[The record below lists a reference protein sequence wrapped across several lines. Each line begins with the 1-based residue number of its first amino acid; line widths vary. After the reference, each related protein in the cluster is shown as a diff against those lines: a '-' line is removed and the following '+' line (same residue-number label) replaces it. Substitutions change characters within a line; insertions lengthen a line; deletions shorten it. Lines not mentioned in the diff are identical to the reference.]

1 MGLGANIRALLVGL
15 AAFAGWTLSRFTA
28 VPQPVRWVNLLGG
41 VGILAIF
48 FSIVSPDDDGFQ
60 QELIRPATPS
70 VRVSAQTRLAARRSP
85 SDLAINAFVKAG
97 NPIRVPR
104 IGRLLVMDQPF
115 EHDTCFHGPFPI
127 HSPPVAS

>member
-1 MGLGANIRALLVGL
+1 MGLGVNICVLLVGL
-15 AAFAGWTLSRFTA
+15 GAFAGWTLYSFPAPRRA
-28 VPQPVRWVNLLGG
+28 GWVNLFGG
-41 VGILAIF
+41 VGILALF
-48 FSIVSPDDDGFQ
+48 FSIVSPEDDGFQ

-70 VRVSAQTRLAARRSP
+70 VRVSAQTRLAPRRSP

-104 IGRLLVMDQPF
+104 IGRLLVMDQSF

>member
-1 MGLGANIRALLVGL
+1 MGLDVNICVVLVGL
-15 AAFAGWTLSRFTA
+15 RAFAGWTLYSFTA
-28 VPQPVRWVNLLGG
+28 PRRAGWVNLFGG
-41 VGILAIF
+41 IGILALF
-48 FSIVSPDDDGFQ
+48 FSIVSPEDDGFQ

-104 IGRLLVMDQPF
+104 IGRLLVMDQSF
-115 EHDTCFHGPFPI
+115 KHDTYFHGPFPI

>member
-70 VRVSAQTRLAARRSP
+70 VRVYVHARVVPRRSL
-85 SDLAINAFVKAG
+85 SASINAFVEAG
-97 NPIRVPR
+97 DPILFPR
-104 IGRLLVMDQPF
+104 TTRSLVMDQPL
-115 EHDTCFHGPFPI
+115 ERDRHFHAPILI
-127 HSPPVAS
+127 HSPPVVS

>member
-1 MGLGANIRALLVGL
+1 MGLDVNICVLLVGL
-15 AAFAGWTLSRFTA
+15 GAFAGWTLYSFTA
-28 VPQPVRWVNLLGG
+28 PRRAGWVNLFGG
-41 VGILAIF
+41 IGILALF
-48 FSIVSPDDDGFQ
+48 FSIVSPEDDGFQ

>member
-1 MGLGANIRALLVGL
+1 MGLDVNICVLLVGL
-15 AAFAGWTLSRFTA
+15 GAFAGWTLYTFTA
-28 VPQPVRWVNLLGG
+28 ARRAGWVNLFGG
-41 VGILAIF
+41 IGILALF
-48 FSIVSPDDDGFQ
+48 FSVVSPEDDGLQ

>member
-1 MGLGANIRALLVGL
+1 MGLDVNICVLLVGL
-15 AAFAGWTLSRFTA
+15 GAFAGWTLYSFTA
-28 VPQPVRWVNLLGG
+28 PRRAGWVNLFGG
-41 VGILAIF
+41 IGILALF
-48 FSIVSPDDDGFQ
+48 FSVVSPEDDGFQ

-70 VRVSAQTRLAARRSP
+70 VRVSAQTRLAPRRSP